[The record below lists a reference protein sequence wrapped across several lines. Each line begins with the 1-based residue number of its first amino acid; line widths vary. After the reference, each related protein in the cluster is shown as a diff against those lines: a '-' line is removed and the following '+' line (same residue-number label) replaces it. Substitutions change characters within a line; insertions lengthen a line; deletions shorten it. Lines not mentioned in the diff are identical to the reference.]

1 MPSSKKTYTIDGQPM
16 TFEQIRAHIDANHPH
31 ASRVSD
37 TLLRRRLQNT
47 MRMDRLAEDPAL
59 SLARTRDK
67 YRRQTMAPS
76 IDKARNQ
83 Q

>member
-1 MPSSKKTYTIDGQPM
+1 MRAKKTYTIDGQPM
-16 TFEQIRAHIDANHPH
+16 TFEQIRAHINANYPNGSHL
-31 ASRVSD
+31 SD
-37 TLLRRRLQNT
+37 KLLRRRLQKT
-47 MRMDRLAEDPAL
+47 MRMGRLAEDPAL

-67 YRRQTMAPS
+67 FRRQTRTPS